1 MLRAYE
7 TPELTIHGSIAMLT
21 RDEGPD
27 ACPDGS
33 HPNNTKDPKDFP
45 GDAKPDKPEYDVYCL
60 FSHSPGAES

>member
-21 RDEGPD
+21 RDEGGEEGKGT
-27 ACPDGS
+27 CS
-33 HPNNTKDPKDFP
+33 KDPSEHEGG
-45 GDAKPDKPEYDVYCL
+45 GDSKPDKPDYDAFCL